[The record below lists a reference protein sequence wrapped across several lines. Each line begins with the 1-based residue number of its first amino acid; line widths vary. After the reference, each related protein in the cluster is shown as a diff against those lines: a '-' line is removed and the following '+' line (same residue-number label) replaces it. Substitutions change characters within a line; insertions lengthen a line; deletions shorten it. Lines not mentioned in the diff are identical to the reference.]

1 MSSHPVIKKGLGVP
15 EAESFRSTLRAEDQV
30 LFDQLYESALE
41 TYRMMTNVEVVI
53 PFEKMLFAM
62 LITQQREIDRLA
74 ALVITLGLVE

>member
-1 MSSHPVIKKGLGVP
+1 
-15 EAESFRSTLRAEDQV
+15 V